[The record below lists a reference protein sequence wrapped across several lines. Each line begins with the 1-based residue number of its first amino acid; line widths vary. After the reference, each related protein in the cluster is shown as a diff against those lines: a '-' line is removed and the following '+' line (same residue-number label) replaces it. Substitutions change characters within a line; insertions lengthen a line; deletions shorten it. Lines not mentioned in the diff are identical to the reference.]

1 MATSNFKGAG
11 SIILLLL
18 RAGMLKTLA
27 SSTPDNQGQVYRL
40 FHFIDERP
48 MKGNNAQSHTSHK
61 LGDYRI
67 DCPEQDTF
75 ANEGEQF

>member
-1 MATSNFKGAG
+1 
-11 SIILLLL
+11 
-18 RAGMLKTLA
+18 
-27 SSTPDNQGQVYRL
+27 
-40 FHFIDERP
+40 

-75 ANEGEQF
+75 ANEGEQFESVLPQILGNLLCMLWDLETHLAPLLAGIFLMA